1 MSSWSSWSQQ
11 RSIQFSRLS
20 ALKRPVSRWSG
31 GQALPTPTRFP
42 ATLPAMLQLI
52 DPSLVPSGSFKM
64 IQNASK
70 CKPQISDS
78 HWLPLATIGSF
89 PIAVCS
95 CTQAASGRG
104 TTSTPRGLLF
114 VGVSES
120 QWDALCRLAHIGA
133 SLNNP
138 KVAATMAKGQ
148 SAVGSSEEDLHG
160 RRAWTPGCTWAPAHQ
175 AGENAGVLMDCTGRD
190 QQLVNGIHA
199 DVFRALWMGEVGEQF
214 MMIYA
219 FWNIWTNGFS
229 AGMEHWVN
237 ILLPEPLL
245 HWVAIAIRS
254 IAAIAFQ
261 GTSMVTDDPCWYT
274 LVHIGTPYA
283 CWLGVLSLPMS
294 KPQSLSFRSAGQ
306 PSRFISL

>member
-1 MSSWSSWSQQ
+1 M
-11 RSIQFSRLS
+11 
-20 ALKRPVSRWSG
+20 SRWSG
-31 GQALPTPTRFP
+31 GQALPTRKTRWFP

-52 DPSLVPSGSFKM
+52 DPSLVLSGSFNM

-120 QWDALCRLAHIGA
+120 QNRCAFALCRLAHIGA

-148 SAVGSSEEDLHG
+148 SAVGSSAEDLHG
-160 RRAWTPGCTWAPAHQ
+160 RRAAGQSWTPGCTWMHLRTRP
-175 AGENAGVLMDCTGRD
+175 VKML
-190 QQLVNGIHA
+190 
-199 DVFRALWMGEVGEQF
+199 
-214 MMIYA
+214 
-219 FWNIWTNGFS
+219 
-229 AGMEHWVN
+229 
-237 ILLPEPLL
+237 
-245 HWVAIAIRS
+245 
-254 IAAIAFQ
+254 
-261 GTSMVTDDPCWYT
+261 
-274 LVHIGTPYA
+274 A
-283 CWLGVLSLPMS
+283 C
-294 KPQSLSFRSAGQ
+294 
-306 PSRFISL
+306 